1 MSKRRRRSVPKTS
14 SKVPPWK
21 GKIHIPSSLQPGRPR
36 SGRPALMQEPK
47 A

>member
-1 MSKRRRRSVPKTS
+1 MKNRKTKSKTS
-14 SKVPPWK
+14 RKVPPWK

-36 SGRPALMQEPK
+36 SGRPPLMPEPK